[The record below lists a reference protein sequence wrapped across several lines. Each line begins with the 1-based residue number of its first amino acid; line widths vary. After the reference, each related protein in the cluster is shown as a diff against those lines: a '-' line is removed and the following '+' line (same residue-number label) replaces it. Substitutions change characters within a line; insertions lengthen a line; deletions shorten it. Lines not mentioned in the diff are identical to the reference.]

1 MCLCQNA
8 ASDSCTKD
16 IHQNASKITSVFLWY
31 HTLAKE
37 KKKKKNLWSVTSFV
51 LFRTTHRPNV
61 LSKISR
67 EATEAQSH
75 KQQRLDGHSGCPWP
89 RLSPETRPGCSGL
102 CEAGAGNLE
111 DGAGAAFLG
120 SWPLREEVSP
130 SLYSEPLLLGSAD
143 DPCHS
148 SSHLSPLW
156 KASLSLPLN
165 QLPVG
170 TGGGAGCAANWWE
183 CCPSSPPGC

>member
-1 MCLCQNA
+1 M
-8 ASDSCTKD
+8 
-16 IHQNASKITSVFLWY
+16 
-31 HTLAKE
+31 
-37 KKKKKNLWSVTSFV
+37 TSFV

-61 LSKISR
+61 LPKISR
-67 EATEAQSH
+67 EATEARSH
-75 KQQRLDGHSGCPWP
+75 KRQRLDGYSGCPWP
-89 RLSPETRPGCSGL
+89 RLSPETRSGCSGL

-130 SLYSEPLLLGSAD
+130 SLHSELLFLGSAD

-156 KASLSLPLN
+156 KASLPLN
-165 QLPVG
+165 HLPVG
-170 TGGGAGCAANWWE
+170 TGGGGEGCAANLVGVLSII
-183 CCPSSPPGC
+183 SSRLLAVMIKQNGSPGRSWQ

>member
-1 MCLCQNA
+1 MLQK
-8 ASDSCTKD
+8 SP
-16 IHQNASKITSVFLWY
+16 VFFCDTIPWPR
-31 HTLAKE
+31 KK

-120 SWPLREEVSP
+120 SWRLREEVSP

-170 TGGGAGCAANWWE
+170 TGGGGGVLQTGGSVVHHLLQAV
-183 CCPSSPPGC
+183 SSDDKTEWVPR